1 MTEIDKK
8 TDRDLSKEKGKFE
21 VNIKSYSINLKSQL
35 FWKEILWTL
44 CQNLHVKRWNSHFSI
59 ETTEK
64 YNTRQDIDILQSFCQ
79 MVIDFFHVLPT
90 ALA

>member
-1 MTEIDKK
+1 MSSLNYFGKK
-8 TDRDLSKEKGKFE
+8 FYKLYD
-21 VNIKSYSINLKSQL
+21 NICIG
-35 FWKEILWTL
+35 E
-44 CQNLHVKRWNSHFSI
+44 RWNYHSSI

-64 YNTRQDIDILQSFCQ
+64 YNTRQHIDILQSFCQ